1 MKTVLAFAMRFQ
13 YKRLI
18 FVETNPMLSIKGIY
32 DGKQLK
38 LAEKIK
44 IRSPKK
50 VIVTFLDAVEDE
62 LSSEELHQLAQK
74 GGAFDF
80 LNNKEEDI
88 YTDKD
93 LKVVYK

>member
-1 MKTVLAFAMRFQ
+1 
-13 YKRLI
+13 
-18 FVETNPMLSIKGIY
+18 MLSIKGIY

-62 LSSEELHQLAQK
+62 LSSEELHQFAQK

-93 LKVVYK
+93 LKVVYKWGPESVPPGVL

>member
-1 MKTVLAFAMRFQ
+1 MEVANAFAMRFQ
-13 YKRLI
+13 YKSLI
-18 FVETNPMLSIKGIY
+18 FVKTNVMLSIKGIY

-62 LSSEELHQLAQK
+62 LGSEELHQLAQK

>member
-1 MKTVLAFAMRFQ
+1 
-13 YKRLI
+13 
-18 FVETNPMLSIKGIY
+18 MLSVEGTY

-50 VIVTFLDAVEDE
+50 VIVTFLDTVEDD
-62 LSSEELHQLAQK
+62 LSSDELHLLAQK

-80 LNNKEEDI
+80 LNNEEEDV
-88 YTDKD
+88 YTDKN

>member
-1 MKTVLAFAMRFQ
+1 
-13 YKRLI
+13 
-18 FVETNPMLSIKGIY
+18 MLSIKGTY
-32 DGKQLK
+32 DGKRLK
-38 LAEKIK
+38 LSRKIK

-50 VIVTFLDAVEDE
+50 VIITFLDDVDDD
-62 LSSEELHQLAQK
+62 LSSGELHLLAQK
-74 GGAFDF
+74 GGALDF

>member
-1 MKTVLAFAMRFQ
+1 
-13 YKRLI
+13 
-18 FVETNPMLSIKGIY
+18 MLSVKGTY

-38 LAEKIK
+38 LSEKIK

-62 LSSEELHQLAQK
+62 LSSEELHLLAQK

-80 LNNKEEDI
+80 LNDKEEDI
-88 YTDKD
+88 YSDKD

>member
-1 MKTVLAFAMRFQ
+1 
-13 YKRLI
+13 
-18 FVETNPMLSIKGIY
+18 MLSVKGVY
-32 DGKQLK
+32 DGKHLK

-50 VIVTFLDAVEDE
+50 VIITFLDAIDE
-62 LSSEELHQLAQK
+62 ELTSEELHALARK

>member
-1 MKTVLAFAMRFQ
+1 
-13 YKRLI
+13 
-18 FVETNPMLSIKGIY
+18 MLSVNGTY

-44 IRSPKK
+44 IRSPMK

-62 LSSEELHQLAQK
+62 LSSEELHLLMQK

>member
-1 MKTVLAFAMRFQ
+1 
-13 YKRLI
+13 
-18 FVETNPMLSIKGIY
+18 MLSIEGTY

-50 VIVTFLDAVEDE
+50 VIVTFLDAVEDD
-62 LSSEELHQLAQK
+62 LSSDELHLLAQK

-80 LNNKEEDI
+80 LNNEQEDV
-88 YTDKD
+88 YTDKN